1 MRFSAMTTGPM
12 LAAIFATTVSL
23 GAFARNTEHVLPV
36 DDVLLRKGATR
47 EVVGTDLFLQ
57 FGLPLPEKDW
67 QVSGDVQAHADVKT
81 RKQVGGRTVP
91 LTDEEACREAFR
103 EALVELSRQARV
115 RGATGLVGI
124 VSHYNRVEKS
134 YPASYECRAGYTRA
148 VVDLKART
156 AVRRTAA
163 APVAAVAPSPAP
175 VLSFARVDDV
185 QAVPL
190 LDDRGRDAYRDFL
203 TRRNPRA
210 FAIAPSGA
218 FNVTWTNRPR
228 DASLPADP
236 AERALVLCN
245 QRQQGECKL
254 YAVDDAVV
262 WNGDKAR

>member
-1 MRFSAMTTGPM
+1 MRFSAMTICRT
-12 LAAIFATTVSL
+12 LAAICATTVSL
-23 GAFARNTEHVLPV
+23 SAFARNTEHVLPV
-36 DDVLLRKGATR
+36 DDVLLRKGPAR
-47 EVVGTDLFLQ
+47 EVVGTDLFLH

-67 QVSGDVQAHADVKT
+67 QISGDVQAHADVRT

-134 YPASYECRAGYTRA
+134 YPASYECHAGYTRA

-156 AVRRTAA
+156 AVRRTASAPVVAVA
-163 APVAAVAPSPAP
+163 APALP
-175 VLSFARVDDV
+175 FARIEDV

-218 FNVTWTNRPR
+218 FNGTWTNRPR